1 MIVYICDFCEEA
13 IPYGADRYLIKT
25 VNANRKQIPAIT
37 TCLCSKCK
45 ASWESRIPALFAFD
59 GDDGED

>member
-1 MIVYICDFCEEA
+1 MIAYICDFCEEV

-25 VNANRKQIPAIT
+25 VNATKKQIPAIT

-45 ASWESRIPALFAFD
+45 TSWESRIPALFDFD
-59 GDDGED
+59 ADGTEE